1 MLTFTPEEAI
11 PGRVEGQL
19 EVDAWDG
26 KVNRNSEVVKSV
38 DRLAYSCREIDWCGR
53 GSSCALEMRIEV
65 EDKKFM
71 RGSLDHD
78 LCICIIFDIDF
89 ASPICLNNPT
99 NLDQQSRYRGWIDD
113 QGALPSV
120 RLQIVVG
127 ALRTLTT
134 FGLITCC
141 PRAMPY

>member
-11 PGRVEGQL
+11 PGTVEEQL

-38 DRLAYSCREIDWCGR
+38 DRLAYSCREIEWCGR
-53 GSSCALEMRIEV
+53 GSSRALEMRIEV

-71 RGSLDHD
+71 RGSLDHV

-89 ASPICLNNPT
+89 ASPICLNNST
-99 NLDQQSRYRGWIDD
+99 NLHQQPRCRSWIDD
-113 QGALPSV
+113 
-120 RLQIVVG
+120 
-127 ALRTLTT
+127 
-134 FGLITCC
+134 
-141 PRAMPY
+141 